1 MLHASDRLLALGFVD
16 VVAALIALLWSFGLA
31 IRFAASK
38 LPSMRTPLP
47 RVAIAAALAMVAIGV
62 GTGAGWYVVTQDL
75 AIAWPPRWD
84 IVTATV
90 AAPLDIG
97 IIGSLPALHA
107 WPALAL
113 RDLQRHVTLLAGRQR
128 R

>member
-1 MLHASDRLLALGFVD
+1 
-16 VVAALIALLWSFGLA
+16 
-31 IRFAASK
+31 
-38 LPSMRTPLP
+38 MRTPLP
-47 RVAIAAALAMVAIGV
+47 RLAIAAVLAMVAIGV

-90 AAPLDIG
+90 AAAVAAPLNIG

-107 WPALAL
+107 RPALAL